1 MSKVEEFLSPEEE
14 QEIISAIK
22 TAEKHTSGEI
32 RVHLEATTDLDH
44 VDRALDVFEQLE
56 MHNTKLKNGVLVY
69 IAVEDRNF
77 VIFGDKG
84 INDVVEDTFWDS
96 TKNLMQSHFKNGKF
110 KDGIVAGVLEAGQQL
125 KTHFPWSSDD
135 INELPDTISKG

>member
-1 MSKVEEFLSPEEE
+1 MSKVEDFLSPEEE

-22 TAEKHTSGEI
+22 TAEKNTSGEI

-44 VDRALDVFEQLE
+44 VDRALDVFEELE
-56 MHNTKLKNGVLVY
+56 MHNTKLKNGVLIY

-84 INDVVEDTFWDS
+84 INDVVADTFWDS
-96 TKNLMQSHFKNGKF
+96 TKNLMQSHFKAGSF
-110 KDGIVAGVLEAGQQL
+110 KDGIVAGILEAGQQL
-125 KTHFPWSSDD
+125 KKHFPWSSDD